1 MALGISGVHTDVNA
15 WQCSSDPENGI
26 HGSQIDLLIVRKD
39 QVINVCEMKYCE
51 SDFIVDA
58 GFARDQKR
66 KIADFV
72 KKTKT
77 KYAIH
82 PTLITTYGVERNAY
96 ANELQSIITGENLF
110 S

>member
-1 MALGISGVHTDVNA
+1 M
-15 WQCSSDPENGI
+15 
-26 HGSQIDLLIVRKD
+26 
-39 QVINVCEMKYCE
+39 CEMKYSE

-58 GFARDQKR
+58 AFSRDQKR

-82 PTLITTYGVERNAY
+82 STLITTNGVENNAY
-96 ANELQSIITGENLF
+96 ANELQSIITGEDLF
-110 S
+110 K

>member
-1 MALGISGVHTDVNA
+1 M
-15 WQCSSDPENGI
+15 
-26 HGSQIDLLIVRKD
+26 
-39 QVINVCEMKYCE
+39 
-51 SDFIVDA
+51 DA
-58 GFARDQKR
+58 GFTRDQKR

-77 KYAIH
+77 KYAIY